1 MVTPEPYGKPMP
13 EAAARGGRWSR
24 LATGAEL
31 AFMAQVIVAGA
42 VFLATS
48 GMRDDHGTGFASGT
62 DVLKVLVGGLP
73 LLVLAGCL
81 HWALFSLPATA
92 LARLTGSP
100 RWETARVV
108 PCAAAV
114 TAAHAWWVT
123 ALWDVPFG
131 WAAAWIAGTGALP
144 LVAAWHARRRSLW
157 WGAMLARI
165 GALTGITLLAALAGA
180 FLQAR
185 TGWLGYEPPRLERDQ
200 YAGNW
205 VGSGGAHRLRL
216 DGNGAAEAGNLPL
229 EDRSTTLWDACSG
242 TGTWAFEPKGAAGGP
257 RSSGGAR
264 SSGAARDRVTL
275 TIEGCGRM
283 VDWRIGGTAARPELF
298 TVLDASDGRRVVTLH
313 RP

>member
-1 MVTPEPYGKPMP
+1 MP

-42 VFLATS
+42 LFLATS
-48 GMRDDHGTGFASGT
+48 GMRDDRGTGFASGT
-62 DVLKVLVGGLP
+62 AVLKVLVGGLP
-73 LLVLAGCL
+73 LLVVAGCL

-92 LARLTGSP
+92 LARLTGS
-100 RWETARVV
+100 RGWETARVV
-108 PCAAAV
+108 LCAAAV

-131 WAAAWIAGTGALP
+131 GAAAWIAGTGVLP
-144 LVAAWHARRRSLW
+144 LVAARHARRRSLW
-157 WGAMLARI
+157 WGAMLARV
-165 GALTGITLLAALAGA
+165 GALTGITLLAALVGA
-180 FLQAR
+180 FLRAR

-205 VGSGGAHRLRL
+205 VGSGGAHLLRL
-216 DGNGAAEAGNLPL
+216 DGNGGAEAGSLPL
-229 EDRSTTLWDACSG
+229 EDRSTTLWGACSG
-242 TGTWAFEPKGAAGGP
+242 TGTWAFVPKGAAGAAG
-257 RSSGGAR
+257 SAGG
-264 SSGAARDRVTL
+264 ARDRVTL

-283 VDWRIGGTAARPELF
+283 VDWRIGGTAGRPELF
-298 TVLDASDGRRVVTLH
+298 TVLDDSDGRRVITLH

>member
-1 MVTPEPYGKPMP
+1 MVTPEVYGKP
-13 EAAARGGRWSR
+13 RGGRGAR

-48 GMRDDHGTGFASGT
+48 GMRDDRGTGFAGGT

-100 RWETARVV
+100 RGETARLVL
-108 PCAAAV
+108 CAAAV

-157 WGAMLARI
+157 WGAMLARV
-165 GALTGITLLAALAGA
+165 GALTGIALLAALAGA

-229 EDRSTTLWDACSG
+229 EDRSTVLWDACSG
-242 TGTWAFEPKGAAGGP
+242 TGTWAFEPEGAA
-257 RSSGGAR
+257 GGAR

-283 VDWRIGGTAARPELF
+283 LDWRIGGTAARPELF
-298 TVLDASDGRRVVTLH
+298 TVVDASDGRRVVTLH